1 MHLWKLVVYLSGAM
15 SMKILNDY
23 FDILLYVIVN
33 DNVIV
38 SWKINSIIYS
48 FKFERY
54 DRIR

>member
-1 MHLWKLVVYLSGAM
+1 MHLWELVVYLSGVM

>member
-1 MHLWKLVVYLSGAM
+1 MHLWELVVYLSGAM